1 MVVICRNIFMLLL
14 LSALAV
20 NVHAATIAVTVDSN
34 PVSLDESFQ
43 LFFDVEGV
51 VDGEPDF
58 SPIQENFQILSTSQ
72 NSNFSMVNGRISSS
86 KRWTLVLLAKKDGNL
101 TIPAVSFGR
110 DTSPAVQIE
119 IKNEASNLGNTQ
131 QRYDDIFIEA
141 SVSSLNPY
149 VQSQVIYTL
158 KLYRSIAIARA
169 SLTDPEL
176 TSGNAVIERINE
188 DKSYETVVNGK
199 PYYVIERNYAVYPQS
214 SGTLSIG
221 PISFMGQVQR
231 SAFGRDP
238 FGVQQRTVIRRS
250 ESITLSVRQIPD
262 QFKGQYWLPAK
273 NITVA
278 EEWSSGPLTIKAG
291 EPVTRTVIINA
302 IGLIASQLPE
312 LPAIDLPN
320 LRYYPDRPVLSN
332 SKSATGMTST
342 RQEKSAIILNQPGDY
357 VLPEISIPWWNTDTD
372 RLELAVIPERTIRVV
387 ATAAGNMPADVS
399 SSLPDILSSINAVT
413 DDDVDSKIP
422 AISSPDSEG
431 FFSFWKTVSISLVM
445 IWIIT
450 LIFWRRRSKDVG
462 LSNFYDQG
470 VQKTDRIVKDILES
484 CKQDDPVKTR
494 QNLLRWARSIWPES
508 PPLNIGDISR
518 RVGADLGLELQ
529 KLNNVLYSNG
539 KQNWRGDDFWQIFK
553 TEAFP
558 TRPDTEN
565 KVQKGHLEPLYR
577 IR

>member
-1 MVVICRNIFMLLL
+1 MLLL
-14 LSALAV
+14 LTAIAV
-20 NVHAATIAVTVDSN
+20 NVHGATITVTVDST
-34 PVSLDESFQ
+34 VSLDESFQ
-43 LFFDVEGV
+43 LFFDVEGA

-58 SPIQENFQILSTSQ
+58 SPLQENFQILSTSQ

-86 KRWTLVLLAKKDGNL
+86 KRWILVLLAKMDGNL
-101 TIPAVSFGR
+101 TIPAISFGR
-110 DTSPAVQIE
+110 DTSTAVQIE
-119 IKNEASNLGNTQ
+119 IKNEASSLANTQ
-131 QRYDDIFIEA
+131 QRYDDIFLEA
-141 SVSSLNPY
+141 SVSSLDPY

-158 KLYRSIAIARA
+158 KLFRSIAIARA

-176 TSGNAVIERINE
+176 ANGNAVIERIDD

-214 SGTLSIG
+214 SGTVSIG

-231 SAFGRDP
+231 SAYGRDP

-250 ESITLSVRQIPD
+250 EAVTLNVRQIPD
-262 QFKGQYWLPAK
+262 QFKGKYWLPAK
-273 NITVA
+273 NITIA
-278 EEWSSGPLTIKAG
+278 EEWSSGPLTIQAG
-291 EPVTRTVIINA
+291 EPVTRTVILNA

-320 LRYYPDRPVLSN
+320 LRYYPDLPVLSN
-332 SKSATGMTST
+332 SKSATGMTGT
-342 RQEKSAIILNQPGDY
+342 RQERSAIILNQPGNY
-357 VLPEISIPWWNTDTD
+357 VLPEFSIPWWNTDTD
-372 RLELAVIPERTIRVV
+372 RLELAVIPERTIQVV
-387 ATAAGNMPADVS
+387 ATAAGNLPADAS
-399 SSLPDILSSINAVT
+399 TSLQDMLGSINVIT
-413 DDDVDSKIP
+413 DGDVDSMNP

-431 FFSFWKTVSISLVM
+431 FFSFWKIVSISLV
-445 IWIIT
+445 ILWIIT
-450 LIFWRRRSKDVG
+450 LIFWRRRSKRIG
-462 LSNFYDQG
+462 QSNYYDQG
-470 VQKTDRIVKDILES
+470 LQKTDRIVKDIMES

-553 TEAFP
+553 TESFH

-565 KVQKGHLEPLYR
+565 NMQKGRLEPLYR